1 MISALALL
9 SGRVHLRCCL
19 RSFQSTP
26 NLASSII
33 SGAKTMSGR
42 YGIIERGSVY
52 TSDYKLYIT
61 GPNGPLSAFH
71 DIPLHADSS
80 SKEFNMIVEI
90 PRWTNAKMEI
100 SKEQRLNP
108 IVQDVKKGALRF
120 VDNVFPFHGYIWNY
134 GALPQTW
141 EDPGHM
147 DERTGAK
154 GDNDPLDVCEIGS
167 KVHPRGSVIRVKP
180 LGLLGLIDEGETDWK
195 ILVIDAEDPL
205 ASQLNGLADIEAAMP
220 GFLDATRRW
229 FRVYKMP
236 QGKPANEFAFNGEFR
251 DRDFALGVIEET
263 HKQWQAMMQGA
274 SGDAHGIARDN
285 VSVVGSSSGIDQPA
299 ADAAVSAAPAAAPAN
314 DKPESRVPD
323 SVGKWH
329 FV

>member
-1 MISALALL
+1 
-9 SGRVHLRCCL
+9 
-19 RSFQSTP
+19 
-26 NLASSII
+26 
-33 SGAKTMSGR
+33 MSGR
-42 YGIIERGSVY
+42 YGITERGSLY
-52 TSDYKLYIT
+52 TTDYKLYIT

-71 DIPLHADSS
+71 DIPLHADTDG
-80 SKEFNMIVEI
+80 KEFNMIVEI

-100 SKEQRLNP
+100 NKEQRLNP

-141 EDPGHM
+141 EDPGHV

-167 KVHPRGSVIRVKP
+167 KIHPRGSVIRVKP

-195 ILVIDAEDPL
+195 ILVIDTEDPL

-251 DRDFALGVIEET
+251 DRDFALGVISET
-263 HKQWQAMMQGA
+263 HNQWRALMLN
-274 SGDAHGIARDN
+274 SGDSAGSHGLSRDN
-285 VSVVGSSSGIDQPA
+285 VSVIGSSAGIDQA
-299 ADAAVSAAPAAAPAN
+299 AANAAVSAAAAAEAPVSA
-314 DKPESRVPD
+314 DLPESRVPD